1 MLVRWLINAV
11 ALLIAAFF
19 VPGIYLSAARSHAT
33 SHDWLTLAVVAL
45 IFGLINA
52 VIRPVLIVLAL
63 PLEIITLGLFTF
75 VINAL
80 MLLLTSWISG
90 RLGLG
95 FHVGGFVAALL
106 GSLVISVVSF
116 VLSRLTGR

>member
-19 VPGIYLSAARSHAT
+19 IPGIYLSAARSHAT
-33 SHDWLTLAVVAL
+33 SHDWLTLGVVAL
-45 IFGLINA
+45 IFGLVNA
-52 VIRPVLIVLAL
+52 IIRPVLILLAL
-63 PLEIITLGLFTF
+63 PLELITLGLFTF

-95 FHVGGFVAALL
+95 FHVAGFVAALL
-106 GSLVISVVSF
+106 GSLVVSVVSF
-116 VLSRLTGR
+116 VLSRLAGR